1 MSGWIRRAFSAPGL
15 TQIPPG
21 PGMGALQGRFGGTVM
36 LCIDVSG
43 SMDGAPILEAVRGAR
58 QFVAEAVAA
67 HYKVG
72 VMLWNHAVDAVCEPT
87 ADGKAALALLAP
99 VNRAWGA
106 NDLFTALNHCHQVL
120 DRFTGDRVVALFGD
134 GDLTP
139 KAQVLVKVA
148 QMRSENIRFVTR
160 GLGPY
165 AAREFGEIT
174 DEEPSTASIDNVSN
188 LAEGIADMAG
198 SLKHYGITRRGLLPR
213 RRHSQHGYYFET

>member
-1 MSGWIRRAFSAPGL
+1 
-15 TQIPPG
+15 
-21 PGMGALQGRFGGTVM
+21 M

-43 SMDGAPILEAVRGAR
+43 SMDGAPILQAVRGAR

-72 VMLWNHAVDAVCEPT
+72 VMLWSDLVENVCEPA

-99 VNRAWGA
+99 VNHAQGG
-106 NDLFTALNHCHQVL
+106 NDLFLALNYCHQVL

-148 QMRSENIRFVTR
+148 QMKAENIRFVTR
-160 GLGPY
+160 GLGAA
-165 AAREFGEIT
+165 AAREFGEIS
-174 DEEPSTASIDNVSN
+174 DEEPASASIGNVAD
-188 LAEGIADMAG
+188 LAEGIADMAT
-198 SLKHYGITRRGLLPR
+198 SLKHYGLSR
-213 RRHSQHGYYFET
+213 

>member
-1 MSGWIRRAFSAPGL
+1 MASWIRRSFSAPGL

-21 PGMGALQGRFGGTVM
+21 PHLPRLQGRFGGTVM

-43 SMDGAPILEAVRGAR
+43 SMDGTPILEAVRGAR

-72 VMLWNHAVDAVCEPT
+72 VMLWNHQVEDVCEPT
-87 ADGKAALALLAP
+87 ADGKDALAVLAP
-99 VNRAWGA
+99 LNRARGE

-139 KAQVLVKVA
+139 KAEVLVKVA
-148 QMRSENIRFVTR
+148 QMKAENIRFVTR
-160 GLGPY
+160 GLGSF
-165 AAREFGEIT
+165 ASREFGEIS
-174 DEEPSTASIDNVSN
+174 DEEPSSASIDTVAN
-188 LAEGIADMAG
+188 LAEGIADMAT
-198 SLKHYGITRRGLLPR
+198 SLKQYGLTR
-213 RRHSQHGYYFET
+213 